1 MEIFD
6 KPGDGRLER
15 PQVQM
20 VQKCVM
26 QFAKVGSWRR
36 QPGHR
41 IFSYNTR
48 TGEIREVKPEVTAVL
63 TSGGQV
69 IGRQKIFA
77 DRECFYGEA
86 LNIRNFKKLLR
97 REGYDIL

>member
-6 KPGDGRLER
+6 KPGRGRLEK

-20 VQKCVM
+20 VQK
-26 QFAKVGSWRR
+26 KVLPFTKIGSWRR

-41 IFSYNTR
+41 IFSFNIKTK
-48 TGEIREVKPEVTAVL
+48 EIKEVQVVAIAEMTIN
-63 TSGGQV
+63 GQV
-69 IGRQKIFA
+69 KEKQKVFCEK
-77 DRECFYGEA
+77 DCFYGEA
-86 LNIRNFKKLLR
+86 LNLKNFKKLLR

>member
-6 KPGDGRLER
+6 KPGSGRIEK

-20 VQKCVM
+20 VQKRVM

-41 IFSYNTR
+41 IFSFNMKTR
-48 TGEIREVKPEVTAVL
+48 EIREVQVEATAVI
-63 TSGGQV
+63 TINGQV
-69 IGRQKIFA
+69 RQQQKVYA
-77 DRECFYGEA
+77 DKDCFYGEA
-86 LNIRNFKKLLR
+86 LNVKNFKKLLR